1 MKDRFTVTIT
11 DFRGARHY
19 SLHQIAKRF
28 ALALAG
34 AVLLL
39 LLAGALAIYAL
50 NDTIDELDQVRAEKA
65 EAARQIELR
74 NEQLQDL
81 VSERE
86 QEIHRMD
93 LELGHI
99 EALVGL
105 DPQPEANRRERLDTA
120 SQTALEKAL
129 MLRTI
134 PNGWPLKEA
143 SRITSGYGWRTHP
156 VTGERSFH
164 AAVDLRAP
172 VGEKI
177 VATADGVVNYAAK
190 HQGSGLG
197 KLVILA
203 HDFGFQTHYA
213 HLSRIE
219 VETGTFVEE
228 GDVIARSGA
237 TGNVNGPH
245 LHYEIW
251 HTQRKLNPEPF
262 LDWSLDNYEELFEEE
277 GRVKWDSL
285 AKGINRRAEALE
297 RQLSATARDW
307 SEN

>member
-1 MKDRFTVTIT
+1 MKERFTVTIT

-28 ALALAG
+28 AFAFLGL
-34 AVLLL
+34 VLLVL
-39 LLAGALAIYAL
+39 LGGAAAIYGLNHKIEEL
-50 NDTIDELDQVRAEKA
+50 NDVRAQKA
-65 EAARQIELR
+65 QAAQQIEERNAELR
-74 NEQLQDL
+74 NLISQ
-81 VSERE
+81 RE
-86 QEIHRMD
+86 QEIHRLD

-105 DPQPEANRRERLDTA
+105 DPQPERDRRERVDVA
-120 SQTALEKAL
+120 SQTALEKSL

-134 PNGWPLKEA
+134 PNGWPLKEE
-143 SRITSGYGWRTHP
+143 SRITSGYGWRVHP

-164 AAVDLRAP
+164 AAVDMRAP
-172 VGEKI
+172 VGEKV

-197 KLVILA
+197 NLVILA

-213 HLSRIE
+213 HLDDFE
-219 VETGTFVEE
+219 VEPGEFVEQ
-228 GDVIARSGA
+228 GDVIAHSGA

-262 LDWSLDNYEELFEEE
+262 LDWSLENYEEVFEEE
-277 GRVKWDSL
+277 GRVKWESL

-297 RQLSATARDW
+297 RQLSAMEQDW